1 MVSMGEFLTFR
12 FDRVGKAL
20 GDVVDQGA
28 VEAIATRLSQASR
41 QGGRDSTVSLLYA
54 LAIGNLVIAA
64 MNLAVQ
70 LGVPKVTA
78 DVVKGV

>member
-1 MVSMGEFLTFR
+1 
-12 FDRVGKAL
+12 
-20 GDVVDQGA
+20 
-28 VEAIATRLSQASR
+28 
-41 QGGRDSTVSLLYA
+41 

-78 DVVKGV
+78 DVVRGV